1 MQQVRILIAYLQW
14 CGLHSPDVA
23 SLSHVLKA
31 PCRKCGLYRKA
42 THGTQCALTGSMS
55 INTIRPLEERRPQFA
70 IRTTDTGSINAETT
84 GPFGGLVGS
93 NAAMRRLFRRIEAVA
108 ATRSTVLIVGESGT
122 GKELVARAIHQHAA
136 RPGPFIPLNCAAIP
150 RDLVES
156 ELFGHR
162 RGAFSG
168 ANIDHP
174 GLLRAAD
181 GGTVFLDE
189 ITEMSP
195 DLQAK
200 LLRAIQER
208 AVRPVGSTREIP
220 IDVRI
225 VASTN
230 RDPAEA
236 ARLGQLRA
244 DLYYRL
250 QVNVLEIPPLRDR
263 LDDIAALVRHF
274 LKLLNQRNEGSRF
287 VEGIDPDAMSAL
299 QAYDWPGNVRE
310 LGNTIES
317 AFTFGTSTTVTL
329 EDLPIRIVDGW
340 RTAPR
345 EPFSSTIAAAE
356 LPTIEST
363 GSYAEFER
371 DAIAKALERTA
382 GNKVQAARILKISR
396 KKLYARIER
405 YGLSLPDVARTAV
418 GTSLLHSSPA

>member
-1 MQQVRILIAYLQW
+1 MEEHQ
-14 CGLHSPDVA
+14 
-23 SLSHVLKA
+23 
-31 PCRKCGLYRKA
+31 
-42 THGTQCALTGSMS
+42 GSMP
-55 INTIRPLEERRPQFA
+55 INATPAMEDQRPQFDGNVSA
-70 IRTTDTGSINAETT
+70 SSKATKRTESGSADAGATGQ
-84 GPFGGLVGS
+84 FHGLVGS

-122 GKELVARAIHQHAA
+122 GKELVARAIHECGA
-136 RPGPFIPLNCAAIP
+136 RRGSFIALNCAAIP
-150 RDLVES
+150 RELVES

-168 ANIDHP
+168 ANTDHP
-174 GLLRAAD
+174 GLLRAAE

-189 ITEMSP
+189 VTEMSP

-208 AVRPVGSTREIP
+208 TVRPVGSTQEIP

-236 ARLGQLRA
+236 ARSGQLRT

-263 LDDIAALVRHF
+263 LDDVADLTRHF
-274 LKLLNQRNEGSRF
+274 VRLMSERNEGVRSLA
-287 VEGIDPDAMSAL
+287 GIDADAMSAL
-299 QAYDWPGNVRE
+299 QAYQWPGNVRE

-317 AFTFGTSTTVTL
+317 AFTFGTRATVTL
-329 EDLPIRIVDGW
+329 DDLPSRIVSAW
-340 RTAPR
+340 RAAPAEIPSATAAASAPM
-345 EPFSSTIAAAE
+345 AAAE
-356 LPTIEST
+356 ERA

-371 DAIAKALERTA
+371 NAIASALERA
-382 GNKVQAARILKISR
+382 GGNKAQAARILKISR
-396 KKLYARIER
+396 KKLYDRIER
-405 YGLSLPDVARTAV
+405 YGLSLASMARAARQN
-418 GTSLLHSSPA
+418 GLAQASAA

>member
-1 MQQVRILIAYLQW
+1 M
-14 CGLHSPDVA
+14 P
-23 SLSHVLKA
+23 
-31 PCRKCGLYRKA
+31 
-42 THGTQCALTGSMS
+42 
-55 INTIRPLEERRPQFA
+55 INTTAAIEERRPQFDGNFSA
-70 IRTTDTGSINAETT
+70 SSKDAGRTEPESAKAAASGQ
-84 GPFGGLVGS
+84 FHGLVGS

-122 GKELVARAIHQHAA
+122 GKELVARAIHECGA
-136 RPGPFIPLNCAAIP
+136 RRGSFVALNCAAIP
-150 RDLVES
+150 RELVES

-168 ANIDHP
+168 ANADHP
-174 GLLRAAD
+174 GLLRAAE

-189 ITEMSP
+189 VTEMSP

-208 AVRPVGSTREIP
+208 TVRPVGSTKEIP

-236 ARLGQLRA
+236 ARSGQLRA

-250 QVNVLEIPPLRDR
+250 QVNVLEISPLRDR
-263 LDDIAALVRHF
+263 LDDVADLAQHFVR
-274 LKLLNQRNEGSRF
+274 LMNERNEGLRSL
-287 VEGIDPDAMSAL
+287 VGIDADAMSAL

-317 AFTFGTSTTVTL
+317 ALTFGTCATVTL
-329 EDLPIRIVDGW
+329 DDLPSRIVNAW
-340 RTAPR
+340 RTAPTAI
-345 EPFSSTIAAAE
+345 PSPTAAAPAPMAAAE
-356 LPTIEST
+356 ERA

-371 DAIAKALERTA
+371 NAIASALERA
-382 GNKVQAARILKISR
+382 GGNKVQAARILKISR
-396 KKLYARIER
+396 KKLYDRIER
-405 YGLSLPDVARTAV
+405 YGISLASLARAAN
-418 GTSLLHSSPA
+418 GSRLAQASAA

>member
-1 MQQVRILIAYLQW
+1 
-14 CGLHSPDVA
+14 
-23 SLSHVLKA
+23 
-31 PCRKCGLYRKA
+31 
-42 THGTQCALTGSMS
+42 
-55 INTIRPLEERRPQFA
+55 
-70 IRTTDTGSINAETT
+70 
-84 GPFGGLVGS
+84 
-93 NAAMRRLFRRIEAVA
+93 MRRLYRRIEAVA

-122 GKELVARAIHQHAA
+122 GKELVARAIHAGGSQ
-136 RPGPFIPLNCAAIP
+136 RQSFIPLNCAAIP
-150 RDLVES
+150 KDLVES
-156 ELFGHR
+156 ELFGYR

-168 ANIDHP
+168 ANTDHP

-208 AVRPVGSTREIP
+208 AVRPVGATHEIP

-236 ARLGQLRA
+236 ARTGQLRA

-263 LDDIAALVRHF
+263 SDDIGALAWHF
-274 LKLLNQRNEGSRF
+274 LKLLNGRSQATRS
-287 VEGIDPDAMSAL
+287 VEGIEPDAMSAL

-310 LGNTIES
+310 LSNTIES
-317 AFTFGTSTTVTL
+317 AFTFGASSTVTL
-329 EDLPIRIVDGW
+329 DDLPTRIVNAW
-340 RTAPR
+340 RVAPR
-345 EPFSSTIAAAE
+345 AILSSTIAASE
-356 LPTIEST
+356 PPSIQSP

-371 DAIAKALERTA
+371 DAIAKALERTG
-382 GNKVQAARILKISR
+382 GNKVQAARLLKISR
-396 KKLYARIER
+396 KKLYDRIER
-405 YGLSLPDVARTAV
+405 YGLSLSGVAQAV
-418 GTSLLHSSPA
+418 IIGSNVAHPSAA

>member
-1 MQQVRILIAYLQW
+1 
-14 CGLHSPDVA
+14 
-23 SLSHVLKA
+23 
-31 PCRKCGLYRKA
+31 
-42 THGTQCALTGSMS
+42 
-55 INTIRPLEERRPQFA
+55 
-70 IRTTDTGSINAETT
+70 
-84 GPFGGLVGS
+84 
-93 NAAMRRLFRRIEAVA
+93 MRRLFRRIEAVA

-122 GKELVARAIHQHAA
+122 GKELVARAIHQCGAQ
-136 RPGPFIPLNCAAIP
+136 RRSFIPFNCAAIP

-168 ANIDHP
+168 ANTDHP

-208 AVRPVGSTREIP
+208 AVRPVGSTHEIP

-230 RDPAEA
+230 RDPADA
-236 ARLGQLRA
+236 ARTGQLRV

-263 LDDIAALVRHF
+263 SDDIAELARYF
-274 LKLLNQRNEGSRF
+274 LKVLNERNEGLRSL
-287 VEGIDPDAMSAL
+287 EGIDPDAMSAL
-299 QAYDWPGNVRE
+299 QAHDWPGNVRE
-310 LGNTIES
+310 LSNTIES
-317 AFTFGTSTTVTL
+317 AFTFGTCSTVTL
-329 EDLPIRIVDGW
+329 DDLPTRIVNAW
-340 RTAPR
+340 RAAPR
-345 EPFSSTIAAAE
+345 VILSSTISASEPPA
-356 LPTIEST
+356 IESV

-371 DAIAKALERTA
+371 DAIARALERTG
-382 GNKVQAARILKISR
+382 GNKVQAARLLKISR

-405 YGLSLPDVARTAV
+405 YGLSLPGVAQTVIGSNLSRP
-418 GTSLLHSSPA
+418 LPA